1 MTLDITSPYYLGSGD
16 QPGNLITHMIFK
28 GDNYVAWSRAIL
40 LSLKARRKNVF
51 VDGTLKRLE
60 AADQQSNWDTANSMV
75 VSWMLRS
82 MEPSIVNSVPFHDD
96 ARSLWVYLEKRF
108 SVANGLRLQQLKAS
122 ISACKQTKN
131 MSVDNYYTLLMG
143 LYDELY
149 RLKPLPVFTC
159 SNCTC
164 NIVGKIEAERAE
176 ERLHQFL
183 VGIDDELYGTVRSN
197 LLSQDP
203 LPNVDRAYQAFVQ
216 EETSRAAIRE
226 KNIAAD
232 VHAFAL
238 PMDCSAK
245 GRVEKS
251 DSPRPTSSHCK
262 QKGHEVGS
270 CFKLHGYLDWWEDRN
285 RHKSTPTGRGGG
297 VSMNAVAATLLPAPE
312 TASSSSVGSNTGSV
326 VLTTEQV
333 QALLNLLNT
342 DTRSS
347 DRMSGPVL
355 EEPDWSR

>member
-1 MTLDITSPYYLGSGD
+1 
-16 QPGNLITHMIFK
+16 
-28 GDNYVAWSRAIL
+28 
-40 LSLKARRKNVF
+40 
-51 VDGTLKRLE
+51 
-60 AADQQSNWDTANSMV
+60 
-75 VSWMLRS
+75 
-82 MEPSIVNSVPFHDD
+82 
-96 ARSLWVYLEKRF
+96 
-108 SVANGLRLQQLKAS
+108 
-122 ISACKQTKN
+122 
-131 MSVDNYYTLLMG
+131 MSVDHYYTMLMG

-149 RLKPLPVFTC
+149 RLKPLPVCTC

-226 KNIAAD
+226 KTVAAD

-238 PMDCSAK
+238 PMDRSAK

-251 DSPRPTSSHCK
+251 DRPRPTCSHCK

-270 CFKLHGYLDWWEDRN
+270 CFKLHGYPDWWEDRN

-297 VSMNAVAATLLPAPE
+297 VSTNAVAATLLP
-312 TASSSSVGSNTGSV
+312 
-326 VLTTEQV
+326 
-333 QALLNLLNT
+333 
-342 DTRSS
+342 
-347 DRMSGPVL
+347 
-355 EEPDWSR
+355 